1 MKYLIASDLHGSQFY
16 AEKIVE
22 IFNKELEKL
31 SILKQNIYELRKLYD
46 EVNNEVVQKLLKD
59 IIKISDKIYKEVVV
73 NTDKLYKLD
82 RFNNYYLITIQKIVK
97 KYINLSKNKIRNSQ
111 NEEFFIKI
119 EEFLKNVT
127 LSFNNL
133 YQSLYTDEIIDL
145 DAEMQVMEK
154 EMKI

>member
-1 MKYLIASDLHGSQFY
+1 M
-16 AEKIVE
+16 EN
-22 IFNKELEKL
+22 FNKELQKL

-46 EVNNEVVQKLLKD
+46 EINNEVMQNLLKD

-82 RFNNYYLITIQKIVK
+82 RFNNYYLVTIQKIIK
-97 KYINLSKNKIRNSQ
+97 KYINLSKNKIMNNQ
-111 NEEFFIKI
+111 NKKFYIKI
-119 EEFLKNVT
+119 EEFLKNVS

>member
-1 MKYLIASDLHGSQFY
+1 MGEFV
-16 AEKIVE
+16 VE
-22 IFNKELEKL
+22 NMNKELETL
-31 SILKQNIYELRKLYD
+31 SILKKNIFELRKLYD
-46 EVNNEVVQKLLKD
+46 QVENDVVQSLLKN
-59 IIKISDKIYKEVVV
+59 IIKTSEKIYKEVVV

-82 RFNNYYLITIQKIVK
+82 RFNNYYLITIQKILK
-97 KYINLSKNKIRNSQ
+97 KYINLSKNKIRTSQ
-111 NEEFFIKI
+111 NESFFLKI

-127 LSFNNL
+127 VSFDIL

>member
-1 MKYLIASDLHGSQFY
+1 MGDF
-16 AEKIVE
+16 IVE
-22 IFNKELEKL
+22 NFNKSLEKL

-46 EVNNEVVQKLLKD
+46 DLSNDEVMQKILKD

-111 NEEFFIKI
+111 NEEFFTKI

-133 YQSLYTDEIIDL
+133 YQSLYSDEIIDL

-154 EMKI
+154 EMKL

>member
-1 MKYLIASDLHGSQFY
+1 M
-16 AEKIVE
+16 EN
-22 IFNKELEKL
+22 FNKELEKL

-73 NTDKLYKLD
+73 NTDKLYKLE
-82 RFNNYYLITIQKIVK
+82 RFNNYYLVTVKKIVE
-97 KYINLSKNKIRNSQ
+97 KYIRLSKNKIKNSK

-119 EEFLKNVT
+119 QEFLKNVT

>member
-1 MKYLIASDLHGSQFY
+1 M
-16 AEKIVE
+16 EN
-22 IFNKELEKL
+22 FNKELEKL

-82 RFNNYYLITIQKIVK
+82 RFNNYYLVTIQKIIK
-97 KYINLSKNKIRNSQ
+97 KYINLSKNKIMNNQ
-111 NEEFFIKI
+111 NEKFYIKI
-119 EEFLKNVT
+119 EEFLKNVS

>member
-1 MKYLIASDLHGSQFY
+1 MENL
-16 AEKIVE
+16 
-22 IFNKELEKL
+22 NKELEKL

-46 EVNNEVVQKLLKD
+46 DIDNEAVQKLLKD
-59 IIKISDKIYKEVVV
+59 IIKISDKIYKEAVI
-73 NTDKLYKLD
+73 NTDKLYKLE

-97 KYINLSKNKIRNSQ
+97 KYINLSENKISNSQ
-111 NEEFFIKI
+111 NEGIFTKI
-119 EEFLKNVT
+119 EEFLKNVII
-127 LSFNNL
+127 SFNNL

>member
-1 MKYLIASDLHGSQFY
+1 M
-16 AEKIVE
+16 EN
-22 IFNKELEKL
+22 FNKSLEKL

-46 EVNNEVVQKLLKD
+46 DLSNDEVMQKILKD

-111 NEEFFIKI
+111 NEEFFTKI

-133 YQSLYTDEIIDL
+133 YQSLYSDEIIDL

-154 EMKI
+154 EMKL

>member
-1 MKYLIASDLHGSQFY
+1 M
-16 AEKIVE
+16 EKL
-22 IFNKELEKL
+22 NKELQKL
-31 SILKQNIYELRKLYD
+31 SVLKQNIYELRKLYD
-46 EVNNEVVQKLLKD
+46 EINNEVIQKILKD

-73 NTDKLYKLD
+73 NTDKLYKLE
-82 RFNNYYLITIQKIVK
+82 RFNNYYLITVQKIVG
-97 KYINLSKNKIRNSQ
+97 KYIKLSKNKIRNSQ
-111 NEEFFIKI
+111 NEEFFTKI

>member
-1 MKYLIASDLHGSQFY
+1 M
-16 AEKIVE
+16 EN
-22 IFNKELEKL
+22 FNKELEKL

-73 NTDKLYKLD
+73 NIDKLYKLD

-111 NEEFFIKI
+111 NEKFFTKI

>member
-1 MKYLIASDLHGSQFY
+1 M
-16 AEKIVE
+16 EN
-22 IFNKELEKL
+22 FNKELEKL

>member
-1 MKYLIASDLHGSQFY
+1 M
-16 AEKIVE
+16 EN
-22 IFNKELEKL
+22 FNKELEKL

-127 LSFNNL
+127 VSFNNL

>member
-1 MKYLIASDLHGSQFY
+1 M
-16 AEKIVE
+16 EK
-22 IFNKELEKL
+22 FNEELQKL

-46 EVNNEVVQKLLKD
+46 EINSEVVKKRLKE
-59 IIKISDKIYKEVVV
+59 IIQISDKIYKEVVL
-73 NTDKLYKLD
+73 NTDKLYKLEH
-82 RFNNYYLITIQKIVK
+82 FNNYYLITIKKIVE
-97 KYINLSKNKIRNSQ
+97 KYIKLSKNKIRNSQ

-127 LSFNNL
+127 MSFNNL

>member
-1 MKYLIASDLHGSQFY
+1 M
-16 AEKIVE
+16 EN
-22 IFNKELEKL
+22 FNKELQKL

-46 EVNNEVVQKLLKD
+46 EINDEVMQNLLKD

-82 RFNNYYLITIQKIVK
+82 RFNNYYLVTIQKIIK
-97 KYINLSKNKIRNSQ
+97 KYINLSKNKIMNSQ
-111 NEEFFIKI
+111 NEKFYSKI
-119 EEFLKNVT
+119 EEFLENVN

>member
-1 MKYLIASDLHGSQFY
+1 MGEFV
-16 AEKIVE
+16 VE
-22 IFNKELEKL
+22 NMNKELETL
-31 SILKQNIYELRKLYD
+31 SILKKNIFELRKLYD
-46 EVNNEVVQKLLKD
+46 QVENDVVQSLLKN
-59 IIKISDKIYKEVVV
+59 IIKTSEKIYKEVVV

-82 RFNNYYLITIQKIVK
+82 RFNNYYLITIQKILK

-111 NEEFFIKI
+111 NESFFLKI

-127 LSFNNL
+127 VSFDIL
-133 YQSLYTDEIIDL
+133 YHSLYTDEIIDL

>member
-1 MKYLIASDLHGSQFY
+1 MECL
-16 AEKIVE
+16 
-22 IFNKELEKL
+22 NKELQKL
-31 SILKQNIYELRKLYD
+31 SVLKQNIHELRKLYD
-46 EVNNEVVQKLLKD
+46 EVNDEIIQNLLKD

-73 NTDKLYKLD
+73 NTDKLYKLE
-82 RFNNYYLITIQKIVK
+82 RFNNYYLVTVKKIVE
-97 KYINLSKNKIRNSQ
+97 KYIKLSKNKIKNSK

-119 EEFLKNVT
+119 QEFLKNVT

-133 YQSLYTDEIIDL
+133 YQSLYNDEIIDI

>member
-1 MKYLIASDLHGSQFY
+1 MQ
-16 AEKIVE
+16 KI
-22 IFNKELEKL
+22 
-31 SILKQNIYELRKLYD
+31 
-46 EVNNEVVQKLLKD
+46 LKD

-111 NEEFFIKI
+111 NEEFFTKI

-133 YQSLYTDEIIDL
+133 YQSLYSDEIIDL

-154 EMKI
+154 EMKL

>member
-1 MKYLIASDLHGSQFY
+1 MENL
-16 AEKIVE
+16 
-22 IFNKELEKL
+22 NKELQEL

-46 EVNNEVVQKLLKD
+46 EINNEVIQKLLKD

-82 RFNNYYLITIQKIVK
+82 RFNNYYLITIQKIVG
-97 KYINLSKNKIRNSQ
+97 KYIKLSKNKIRNSQ
-111 NEEFFIKI
+111 NEEFFTKI
-119 EEFLKNVT
+119 EEFLKSVI

-133 YQSLYTDEIIDL
+133 YQSLYNDEIIDL

>member
-1 MKYLIASDLHGSQFY
+1 M
-16 AEKIVE
+16 EN
-22 IFNKELEKL
+22 FNKELEKL

-46 EVNNEVVQKLLKD
+46 EVNNEVVQKLLRD

>member
-1 MKYLIASDLHGSQFY
+1 M
-16 AEKIVE
+16 EN
-22 IFNKELEKL
+22 FNKELEKL

-145 DAEMQVMEK
+145 DAEMQVMGK

>member
-1 MKYLIASDLHGSQFY
+1 MENL
-16 AEKIVE
+16 
-22 IFNKELEKL
+22 NKELEKL

-46 EVNNEVVQKLLKD
+46 EVNNEVMQKILKD

-73 NTDKLYKLD
+73 NTDKLYKLE

-111 NEEFFIKI
+111 NEEFFTKI

>member
-1 MKYLIASDLHGSQFY
+1 M
-16 AEKIVE
+16 EE
-22 IFNKELEKL
+22 FNKEIEKL
-31 SILKQNIYELRKLYD
+31 SNLKQNIYELRKLYD
-46 EVNNEVVQKLLKD
+46 DVNNEIIQKLLKD

-97 KYINLSKNKIRNSQ
+97 KYINLSKNKVRNSQ

-127 LSFNNL
+127 LSFNEL

>member
-1 MKYLIASDLHGSQFY
+1 M
-16 AEKIVE
+16 EN
-22 IFNKELEKL
+22 FNKELQKL

-46 EVNNEVVQKLLKD
+46 EINNEVMQNLLKD

-82 RFNNYYLITIQKIVK
+82 RFNNYYLVTIQKIIK
-97 KYINLSKNKIRNSQ
+97 KYINLSKNKIMNNQ
-111 NEEFFIKI
+111 NEKFYIKI
-119 EEFLKNVT
+119 EEFLKNVS

-133 YQSLYTDEIIDL
+133 YQSLYNDEIIDL

>member
-1 MKYLIASDLHGSQFY
+1 M
-16 AEKIVE
+16 EKL
-22 IFNKELEKL
+22 NKELQKL
-31 SILKQNIYELRKLYD
+31 SVLKQNIYELRKLYD
-46 EVNNEVVQKLLKD
+46 EINNEVIQKILKD

-73 NTDKLYKLD
+73 NTDKLYKLE
-82 RFNNYYLITIQKIVK
+82 RFNNYYLITVQKIVG
-97 KYINLSKNKIRNSQ
+97 KYIKISKNKIRNSQ
-111 NEEFFIKI
+111 NEEFFTKI

>member
-1 MKYLIASDLHGSQFY
+1 M
-16 AEKIVE
+16 EN
-22 IFNKELEKL
+22 FNKELQKL
-31 SILKQNIYELRKLYD
+31 SILKQNIYKLRKLYD
-46 EVNNEVVQKLLKD
+46 EINNEVIQKLLKD

-73 NTDKLYKLD
+73 NTDKLYKLE
-82 RFNNYYLITIQKIVK
+82 RFNNYYLITVQKIVE
-97 KYINLSKNKIRNSQ
+97 KYVKLSKNKIRNSQ
-111 NEEFFIKI
+111 SEEFFTKI
-119 EEFLKNVT
+119 EEFLKNVA

>member
-1 MKYLIASDLHGSQFY
+1 MEGL
-16 AEKIVE
+16 
-22 IFNKELEKL
+22 NKELQKL
-31 SILKQNIYELRKLYD
+31 SVLKQNIHELRKLYD
-46 EVNNEVVQKLLKD
+46 EVNDEIIQNLLKD

-73 NTDKLYKLD
+73 NTDKLYKLE
-82 RFNNYYLITIQKIVK
+82 RFNNYYLVTVKKIVE
-97 KYINLSKNKIRNSQ
+97 KYIKLSKNKIKNSK

-119 EEFLKNVT
+119 QEFLKNVT

-133 YQSLYTDEIIDL
+133 YQSLYNDEIIDL